1 MWISVARFKTHVGTF
16 TFGQG
21 TLMQQQSGCGSGSRH
36 LIAQEHWYIG
46 CKQTTANIIGHGL
59 SVSSIVHLLHS
70 SAHRNQAMI
79 SDIVTNV
86 CTIWTEFWTDVV
98 QQLFPTLN
106 QLSIS

>member
-1 MWISVARFKTHVGTF
+1 
-16 TFGQG
+16 
-21 TLMQQQSGCGSGSRH
+21 MQQQSGCDSGSRH

-59 SVSSIVHLLHS
+59 SVSGIVHLLHS

-79 SDIVTNV
+79 SDIMTNV